1 MKISLSHFLS
11 TGLLSLSMF
20 ASVSASAEVLLY
32 EDFNYPAGDLYGQ
45 GGWLQSNNKENPI
58 QVTTT
63 TLSLDNFGSGKSVKL
78 TPVDS
83 KDQDCQKPFVAAND
97 DGTYTGITDGT
108 VYAAM
113 LINVQNVTDQMYFS
127 AFSMTNS
134 SGQIKD
140 GISFTG
146 PYACSFVVPSSEGKY
161 KLGISKNS
169 SRPTATSEK
178 ELNYNTTYL
187 LVLKYTAIPETNN
200 DTFEAWVNPVAGGT

>member
-20 ASVSASAEVLLY
+20 ASVTASAEVLLY

-146 PYACSFVVPSSEGKY
+146 PYACSFVVPSSEGK
-161 KLGISKNS
+161 
-169 SRPTATSEK
+169 
-178 ELNYNTTYL
+178 
-187 LVLKYTAIPETNN
+187 
-200 DTFEAWVNPVAGGT
+200 